1 MEVLSM
7 EDFVSIISNVGFPI
21 FIAMFILIRLESKI
35 EKLAE
40 AFMELT
46 KTIKLFMA
54 QVEESEEDKTNKE
67 VLERITQLC
76 ELLKGKN

>member
-1 MEVLSM
+1 M

-76 ELLKGKN
+76 ELLKGKNQA

>member
-1 MEVLSM
+1 M

-35 EKLAE
+35 EKLIE

-46 KTIKLFMA
+46 KTIKLFMT

-67 VLERITQLC
+67 VLERITQLF
-76 ELLKGKN
+76 ELLQKGKN

>member
-1 MEVLSM
+1 M